1 MKNMIHTCES
11 REVLKKLSQTI
22 SDTFL
27 SFEVPIEII
36 DVTEGLRFYHFK
48 IKTREPVRMRAIKAF
63 EDDLRYALGISTLEI
78 EAPLKDEPFVGI
90 TIVKKQE
97 PLSLDW
103 NAVVQE
109 PEFTEN
115 DDLVIP
121 LGKTEFNESMYI
133 DVRRMPHLLIGGAT
147 GSGKSTLLH
156 SIINSLITKHTP
168 DRLRLILVDIKRVEL
183 PLYIG
188 LPHLLTPTITD
199 VKKVMIALKWCVKE
213 MERRIDILMEF
224 KVQNISYYHEKVVG
238 NKKYAKQD
246 IETMP
251 YIVVVIDELA
261 DLMAAYPKE
270 FEACILRLLQKCRI
284 VGIHLIISTQRPSVK
299 VITGLMKVN
308 ISSRIALQVTSYTD
322 SRTILDQSGAETLLG
337 SGDMLMLSDGSPWP
351 TRLQGYFISDEQITK
366 NVQKIC
372 KLDAT
377 DAVSEESESIQTPA
391 INVFKEDDEDED
403 DLYEEAKAC
412 AIEEGKISTSFLQRK
427 LRIGYGRSA
436 HLIDMLEKR
445 GIIGPADGS
454 KPREV
459 ILPE

>member
-1 MKNMIHTCES
+1 MKNKTHTHES
-11 REVLKKLSQTI
+11 REELKKLSQTI

-36 DVTEGLRFYHFK
+36 DVAEGLRFYHFK
-48 IKTREPVRMRAIKAF
+48 IKTVEPVRMRAVKAF
-63 EDDLRYALGISTLEI
+63 EDDLRYALGINTLEI

-90 TIVKKQE
+90 KIAKKQE
-97 PLSLDW
+97 PVTLDW

-133 DVRRMPHLLIGGAT
+133 DVRRMPHLLIGGVA

-156 SIINSLITKHTP
+156 SFINSLITKHTP
-168 DRLRLILVDIKRVEL
+168 DKLRLILVDIKRVEL
-183 PLYIG
+183 PLYND

-199 VKKVMIALKWCVKE
+199 PKKVIIVLKWCIKE
-213 MERRIDILMEF
+213 MERRMEILMEF
-224 KVQNISYYHEKVVG
+224 KVQNISYYHKEIVG

-270 FEACILRLLQKCRI
+270 FEASILRLLQKSRI

-308 ISSRIALQVTSYTD
+308 ISSKIALQVTSYTD
-322 SRTILDQSGAETLLG
+322 SRTILDQSGAETLLPR
-337 SGDMLMLSDGSPWP
+337 GDMLILTSASPWP
-351 TRLQGYFISDEQITK
+351 TRLQGYFISDEQIIK
-366 NVQKIC
+366 NVQKMC
-372 KLDAT
+372 QQYPDEE
-377 DAVSEESESIQTPA
+377 VSEESESTQTPA
-391 INVFKEDDEDED
+391 RGLFKEIDDEDED
-403 DLYEEAKAC
+403 DLYEKAKEC
-412 AIEEGKISTSFLQRK
+412 ALEHGKISTSFLQRK

-436 HLIDMLEKR
+436 HLIDMLAER
-445 GIIGPADGS
+445 GVIGPADGS

-459 ILPE
+459 ISE